1 MDSKQGE
8 NKMAITKT
16 IIEDKIEIVGEHK
29 NIQVR
34 MATVIKEG
42 GKELTRSF
50 QRKTLECVT
59 SSHDGS
65 SWTHADT
72 DVSGESSEVQG
83 IATAVWTDEIKAAKR
98 TANEATL

>member
-1 MDSKQGE
+1 
-8 NKMAITKT
+8 MAITKT

-65 SWTHADT
+65 SWTHTDT
-72 DVSGESSEVQG
+72 DVSGESTEVQG